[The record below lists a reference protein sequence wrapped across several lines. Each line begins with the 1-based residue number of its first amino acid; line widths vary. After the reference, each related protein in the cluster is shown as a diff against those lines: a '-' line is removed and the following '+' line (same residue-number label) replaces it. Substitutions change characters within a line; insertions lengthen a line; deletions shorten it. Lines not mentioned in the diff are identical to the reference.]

1 MKATDDNKR
10 PKNHK
15 QVKNRRKDDRRA
27 KGEATSCSELQY

>member
-1 MKATDDNKR
+1 MEATDDNKR

-27 KGEATSCSELQY
+27 KGEAPSCSELQY